1 MRSERWVLPL
11 VLAALLLGA
20 WQLAIT
26 VTDAHVVPGPLEV
39 LRGLDELANRGVL
52 VGYILDSLRRVLVGF
67 GIAVALG
74 VPLGLWMGLSPT
86 VFAAVNPLIQILRP
100 ISPIAWIPIAIV
112 FWGIGEAAPI
122 FLIALAGFFP
132 IASSVPAHV
141 REVPTMFVHAARN
154 FGLSTPQIIRRALFP
169 AVLPPLISTLRL
181 SLGVCWIVVVA
192 AEMIAVDSGL
202 GYLII
207 DARNA
212 GKRYDL
218 VVAGMVLVGA
228 VGLLLD
234 LSFRLLEQ
242 MPSVRWGFRSHS

>member
-1 MRSERWVLPL
+1 MKFERWLLPL
-11 VLAALLLGA
+11 GFAVLLLGG

-26 VTDAHVVPGPLEV
+26 VTDAHVVPGPFKV
-39 LRGLDELANRGVL
+39 LRGLEELAERGVL
-52 VGYILDSLRRVLVGF
+52 LGYVLDSVRRVLTGF
-67 GIAVALG
+67 AIAVVLG

-86 VFAAVNPLIQILRP
+86 VFSVMNPIVQILRP

-122 FLIALAGFFP
+122 FLIALAGFLP

-141 REVPTMFVHAARN
+141 REIPPMFTHAAHN
-154 FGLSTPQIIRRALFP
+154 FGLSTTQILWRVLFP
-169 AVLPPLISTLRL
+169 AILPPLLSTLRL

-228 VGLLLD
+228 VGLMLD
-234 LSFRLLEQ
+234 LSFRLLER
-242 MPSVRWGFRSHS
+242 MRSVRWGFRAHS